1 MFRCNVLLDLSFIT
15 YFPPTV
21 RLRNFSFI
29 LHHPCLSTF
38 CFFMSGRAGFEPL
51 VVREGKSFMLFPE
64 VETGCAAYY
73 RALPCNDSCVARF
86 TRHHNVSKGD
96 GGDLIVHLQSLLL
109 PLSIAHLFLSVH
121 DASEVRRRWS
131 SFNCPSAIIVTA
143 SIYRSSTPK
152 CACIIALICCQMLR
166 IRSAL

>member
-1 MFRCNVLLDLSFIT
+1 
-15 YFPPTV
+15 
-21 RLRNFSFI
+21 
-29 LHHPCLSTF
+29 
-38 CFFMSGRAGFEPL
+38 MSGRAGFEPL

-96 GGDLIVHLQSLLL
+96 G
-109 PLSIAHLFLSVH
+109 
-121 DASEVRRRWS
+121 EVRRRWS

-152 CACIIALICCQMLR
+152 LLCNIKLGIYANLARKTNHAFKLLSFVATNACNRDSFTLASMGVDIQRGLQAPPISGWSLPAREIVRNCTKAYNL
-166 IRSAL
+166 